1 MKQHN
6 LAKAKENVKPDK
18 LEELFKKDNV
28 LIILFILKFKIN
40 YLS

>member
-1 MKQHN
+1 
-6 LAKAKENVKPDK
+6 

-40 YLS
+40 YLSWIFIFYIL